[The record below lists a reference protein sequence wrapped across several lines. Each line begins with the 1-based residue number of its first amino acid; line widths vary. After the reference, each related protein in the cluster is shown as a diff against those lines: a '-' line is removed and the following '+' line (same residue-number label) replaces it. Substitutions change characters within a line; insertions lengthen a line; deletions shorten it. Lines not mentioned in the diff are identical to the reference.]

1 MLTYG
6 FNVGLEATM
15 IPFLGVLSVFLFIR
29 YGTNAEINKRF
40 RLLALST
47 FFAAVLEVVS
57 TLFVDGWTHVIL
69 GGWTYVYAVNTAMRT
84 LFYAVVNLN
93 AYYLMRYVEA
103 YVHVENKIFDE
114 FNKLLLLSSFAV
126 LILNLIPGIGGFSF
140 SISGYGEFV
149 YGKYGTLWQTVYVLY
164 YVVMAAYL
172 QVMNRKYYTAK
183 SQYFIMNILGIMLIA
198 SFVIQYML
206 IRTVLFTYTIASIV
220 LFVTFFYYEAPTYR
234 RMLTVEKELEISRER
249 AEQSTRITNAA
260 NRAKSDFL
268 ANTSH
273 EIRTPMNAI
282 LGMNEMILRESRD
295 QAVHQAALDIRNAGN
310 HLLAI
315 INNILDISKIESGN
329 MELYN
334 ADYHLWQL
342 LKDIE
347 EGNFEAI
354 HNKALDFVLDVD
366 KNLPEHLYG
375 DEDHIRQVLANLI
388 DNAVKYTSKGTITL
402 SVKGEMIEHSRVKL
416 KISVNDTGIGIREED
431 IPKLFRSFERVNL
444 NETQS
449 IQGAG
454 LGLTLVRYL
463 LELMGGKIEAFS
475 EYGKG
480 STFSLELT
488 QQLSQD
494 GFQGSIKEYE
504 AMLENVPELPAGV
517 LPDDDRPFTCP
528 DAKILIVDDT
538 PVNLV
543 VARGMLKESKAQVHT
558 CESGEECLA
567 LIRDN
572 HYDII
577 FLDHMMPGL
586 DGIET
591 LKQAREIDGPSR
603 LAKYIALTAHSGSG
617 LREEYISYGFNDYMP
632 KPIKIDALK
641 KILAKYL
648 PEDLKIRE

>member
-6 FNVGLEATM
+6 FNVWLEVTM
-15 IPFLGVLSVFLFIR
+15 IPFLGVMAVFLFVR
-29 YGTNAEINKRF
+29 YGTNAEINRRF

-47 FFAAVLEVVS
+47 FFAVILEVIS
-57 TLFVDGWTHVIL
+57 TLLVDGGAYILL
-69 GGWTYVYAVNTAMRT
+69 GGWSYAYALNMAMRT

-103 YVHVENKIFDE
+103 YVHVENKIFDD
-114 FNKLLLLSSFAV
+114 FNKILLLLSFGI

-140 SISGYGEFV
+140 TISTYGEFILGP
-149 YGKYGTLWQTVYVLY
+149 YATLWQSVFVLY
-164 YVVMAAYL
+164 FIVMSAYL
-172 QVMNRKYYTAK
+172 QFTNKKYYTAK
-183 SQYFIMNILGIMLIA
+183 SQYIVMNTLGGLLIA
-198 SFVIQYML
+198 AFVIQYAL
-206 IRTVLFTYTIASIV
+206 VRTVLFTYTAATIV
-220 LFVTFFYYEAPTYR
+220 LFVIFFYYEAPAYR
-234 RMLTVEKELEISRER
+234 QMLTVEKELEESRER

-295 QAVHQAALDIRNAGN
+295 PAIHQAALDIRNAGN
-310 HLLAI
+310 HLLSI
-315 INNILDISKIESGN
+315 INNILDISKIESGK
-329 MELYN
+329 MELYY

-354 HNKALDFVLDVD
+354 HNKDLKFVLDVD

-375 DEDHIRQVLANLI
+375 DEDHIRQVLTNLI
-388 DNAVKYTSKGTITL
+388 DNAVKYTDKGTITL
-402 SVKGEMIEHSRVKL
+402 SIKGDTLAHSRVKL
-416 KISVNDTGIGIREED
+416 KISVNDTGIGIRQED
-431 IPKLFRSFERVNL
+431 ITKLFHSFERVNL
-444 NETQS
+444 NETQN

-480 STFSLELT
+480 STFSFELT

-504 AMLENVPELPAGV
+504 AMLQNAPEMPAGI
-517 LPDDDRPFTCP
+517 LPDEDSPFTCP

-543 VARGMLKESKAQVHT
+543 VARGMLKDSQAQVHT

-567 LIRDN
+567 LLKDN
-572 HYDII
+572 HYDIV
-577 FLDHMMPGL
+577 FLDHKMPGL

-591 LKQAREIDGPSR
+591 LKKAREIDGPSR
-603 LAKYIALTAHSGSG
+603 LAKYIALTANSGSG
-617 LREEYISYGFNDYMP
+617 LREEYISYGFNDYLP
-632 KPIKIDALK
+632 KPIKSDALK

-648 PEDLKIRE
+648 PENLKMRD

>member
-15 IPFLGVLSVFLFIR
+15 IPFLGVLAVFLFMR

-69 GGWTYVYAVNTAMRT
+69 GGWHYVYVVNTALRT

-93 AYYLMRYVEA
+93 AYHLMRYVEA
-103 YVHVENKIFDE
+103 YVHVENSRFDL
-114 FNKLLLLSSFAV
+114 FNRILLFSSFIMLV
-126 LILNLIPGIGGFSF
+126 LNLIPGIGGFSF
-140 SISGYGEFV
+140 DISTYGELIH
-149 YGKYGTLWQTVYVLY
+149 GSYGTLWQCVYVMY
-164 YVVMAAYL
+164 FFVMAAYL
-172 QVMNRKYYTAK
+172 QFTNREYYTAK
-183 SQYFIMNILGIMLIA
+183 SQFFIMNILGAMLIGA
-198 SFVIQYML
+198 FVIQYML
-206 IRTVLFTYTIASIV
+206 VRTVLFTYTIATMV
-220 LFVTFFYYEAPTYR
+220 LFITFFYYEAPTYR
-234 RMLTVEKELEISRER
+234 RMLTVEKELEVSRER

-295 QAVHQAALDIRNAGN
+295 QTVHQAALDIRNAGN
-310 HLLAI
+310 HLLSI

-334 ADYHLWQL
+334 TDYHLWQL

-347 EGNFEAI
+347 EGIFEAV
-354 HNKALDFVLDVD
+354 HDKDLNFVLDVD

-375 DEDHIRQVLANLI
+375 DEDHIRQVITNLI
-388 DNAVKYTSKGTITL
+388 DNAVKYTMKGTITL
-402 SVKGEMIEHSRVKL
+402 SVKGTRSEHSTVKL
-416 KISVNDTGIGIREED
+416 NISVNDTGIGIREED
-431 IPKLFRSFERVNL
+431 LPKLFRSFERVNL
-444 NETQS
+444 NETQN

-480 STFSLELT
+480 STFMLELT

-494 GFQGSIKEYE
+494 GFQGSISEYE
-504 AMLENVPELPAGV
+504 AMLQNVPELPAGV
-517 LPDDDRPFTCP
+517 LPDDDSPFTCP
-528 DAKILIVDDT
+528 DAKILVVDDT

-543 VARGMLKESKAQVHT
+543 VARGMLKEYQAQVHT

-567 LIRDN
+567 LLQDN
-572 HYDII
+572 HYNII
-577 FLDHMMPGL
+577 FLDHKMPGL

-591 LKQAREIDGPSR
+591 LKRARETDGASR
-603 LAKYIALTAHSGSG
+603 LSKYIALTANSGSG
-617 LREEYISYGFNDYMP
+617 LREEYIAYGFNDYLP
-632 KPIKIDALK
+632 KPIKLDAMR
-641 KILAKYL
+641 KILAKYI
-648 PEDLKIRE
+648 PENLKQR

>member
-57 TLFVDGWTHVIL
+57 TLFVDGWTHIIL
-69 GGWTYVYAVNTAMRT
+69 GGWSYVYAVNTAMRT

-114 FNKLLLLSSFAV
+114 FNKFLLLSSFAV

-354 HNKALDFVLDVD
+354 HNKNLDFVLDVD
-366 KNLPEHLYG
+366 KSLPEHLYG

-388 DNAVKYTSKGTITL
+388 DNAVKYTSNGTITL

>member
-1 MLTYG
+1 
-6 FNVGLEATM
+6 
-15 IPFLGVLSVFLFIR
+15 
-29 YGTNAEINKRF
+29 
-40 RLLALST
+40 
-47 FFAAVLEVVS
+47 
-57 TLFVDGWTHVIL
+57 
-69 GGWTYVYAVNTAMRT
+69 
-84 LFYAVVNLN
+84 
-93 AYYLMRYVEA
+93 
-103 YVHVENKIFDE
+103 
-114 FNKLLLLSSFAV
+114 
-126 LILNLIPGIGGFSF
+126 
-140 SISGYGEFV
+140 
-149 YGKYGTLWQTVYVLY
+149 
-164 YVVMAAYL
+164 
-172 QVMNRKYYTAK
+172 MNRKYYTAK

-354 HNKALDFVLDVD
+354 HNKDLDFVLDVD
-366 KNLPEHLYG
+366 KSLPEHLYG

-504 AMLENVPELPAGV
+504 AMLENVPEQPAGV
-517 LPDDDRPFTCP
+517 LPDDNTPFTCP

>member
-6 FNVGLEATM
+6 FNVWLEATM
-15 IPFLGVLSVFLFIR
+15 IPFLGVMAVFLFVR

-40 RLLALST
+40 RRLALST
-47 FFAAVLEVVS
+47 FFAAILEVIS
-57 TLFVDGWTHVIL
+57 TLLVDGGAYIIL
-69 GGWTYVYAVNTAMRT
+69 GGWSYAYALNMAMRT

-103 YVHVENKIFDE
+103 YVHVENKNFDD
-114 FNKLLLLSSFAV
+114 FNKLLLLSSFV
-126 LILNLIPGIGGFSF
+126 ILILNLIPGIGGFSF
-140 SISGYGEFV
+140 TISTYGVFILGH
-149 YGKYGTLWQTVYVLY
+149 YATLWQCVFVFYFI
-164 YVVMAAYL
+164 VMAAYL
-172 QVMNRKYYTAK
+172 QFTNKKYYTAK
-183 SQYFIMNILGIMLIA
+183 SQYIVMNILGGLLIA
-198 SFVIQYML
+198 AFVSQYMF
-206 IRTVLFTYTIASIV
+206 IRTALFTYTVATIV
-220 LFVTFFYYEAPTYR
+220 LFVTFFYYEAPAYR
-234 RMLTVEKELEISRER
+234 QMLTVEKELEESRER

-295 QAVHQAALDIRNAGN
+295 IAIHQAALDIRNAGN
-310 HLLAI
+310 HLLSI
-315 INNILDISKIESGN
+315 INNILDISKIESGK
-329 MELYN
+329 MELYY

-347 EGNFEAI
+347 EGNFETI
-354 HNKALDFVLDVD
+354 HDKNLNFVLDVD

-375 DEDHIRQVLANLI
+375 DEDHIRQVLTNLI
-388 DNAVKYTSKGTITL
+388 DNAVKYTAKGTITL
-402 SVKGEMIEHSRVKL
+402 SVKGEMTAHSRVKL
-416 KISVNDTGIGIREED
+416 KISVNDTGIGIRQED
-431 IPKLFRSFERVNL
+431 ITKLFHSFERVNL
-444 NETQS
+444 NETQN

-480 STFSLELT
+480 STFSFELT

-504 AMLENVPELPAGV
+504 AMLQNAPEMPAGI
-517 LPDDDRPFTCP
+517 LPDEDSPFTCP

-543 VARGMLKESKAQVHT
+543 VARGMLKDSQAQVHT

-567 LIRDN
+567 LLKDN
-572 HYDII
+572 HYDIV
-577 FLDHMMPGL
+577 FLDHKMPGL

-591 LKQAREIDGPSR
+591 LKKAREIDGPSR
-603 LAKYIALTAHSGSG
+603 LAKYIALTANSGSG
-617 LREEYISYGFNDYMP
+617 LREEYISYGFNDYLP
-632 KPIKIDALK
+632 KPIKSDALK

-648 PEDLKIRE
+648 PENLKMRY

>member
-6 FNVGLEATM
+6 FNVWLEATM
-15 IPFLGVLSVFLFIR
+15 IPFLGVMSVFLFVR

-40 RLLALST
+40 RRLALST
-47 FFAAVLEVVS
+47 FLAAVLEVTS
-57 TLFVDGWTHVIL
+57 TLLVDGWAHTLL
-69 GGWTYVYAVNTAMRT
+69 GGWRYAYAFNIGMRT
-84 LFYAVVNLN
+84 LFYAIVNLN

-103 YVHVENKIFDE
+103 YVHVESKRFDN

-126 LILNLIPGIGGFSF
+126 LILNLIPGMGGFSF
-140 SISGYGEFV
+140 TISTYGEFTLGQ
-149 YGKYGTLWQTVYVLY
+149 YAMLWQCVYVLY
-164 YVVMAAYL
+164 FVVMAAYL
-172 QVMNRKYYTAK
+172 QLTNKKYYTAK
-183 SQYFIMNILGIMLIA
+183 SQYIVMNILGGLLIA
-198 SFVIQYML
+198 SFVSQYMF
-206 IRTVLFTYTIASIV
+206 IRTALFTYTVATMV
-220 LFVTFFYYEAPTYR
+220 LFVTFFYYEAPAYR
-234 RMLTVEKELEISRER
+234 RMLTVEKELEESRER
-249 AEQSTRITNAA
+249 AEHSTRITNAA

-295 QAVHQAALDIRNAGN
+295 PAIHQAALDIRNAGN
-310 HLLAI
+310 HLLSI
-315 INNILDISKIESGN
+315 INNILDISKIESGK
-329 MELYN
+329 MELYY

-354 HNKALDFVLDVD
+354 HNKNLHFVLDVD

-375 DEDHIRQVLANLI
+375 DEDHIRQVLTNLI
-388 DNAVKYTSKGTITL
+388 DNAVKYTQKGTITL
-402 SVKGEMIEHSRVKL
+402 SIKGEILAHSRVKL
-416 KISVNDTGIGIREED
+416 KISVNDTGIGIRQED
-431 IPKLFRSFERVNL
+431 ISKLFHSFERVNL
-444 NETQS
+444 NETQN

-480 STFSLELT
+480 STFSFELT

-494 GFQGSIKEYE
+494 GFQGTIKEYE
-504 AMLENVPELPAGV
+504 AMLQNAPELPAGV
-517 LPDDDRPFTCP
+517 LPDEDSPFTCP

-543 VARGMLKESKAQVHT
+543 VARGMLKDSQAQVHT

-567 LIRDN
+567 LLKDN
-572 HYDII
+572 HYDIV
-577 FLDHMMPGL
+577 FLDHKMPGL
-586 DGIET
+586 DGVET
-591 LKQAREIDGPSR
+591 LKQAREVDGPSR
-603 LAKYIALTAHSGSG
+603 LAKYIALTANSGSG
-617 LREEYISYGFNDYMP
+617 LRDEYISYGFNDYLP
-632 KPIKIDALK
+632 KPIKSDALK

-648 PEDLKIRE
+648 PENLKQRD